1 MLMERLKAEMKRHA
15 IVKNDKIVALDAV
28 LNQMVDPSLIMEI
41 GEAFAARFAGE
52 SVSKVVT
59 LEASGIAP
67 AFATALRLGVPLVF
81 ARRKKTPVADPDVY
95 SERVPSF
102 SKGQVSDLIIA
113 KRLLSHDDR
122 ILVIDDII
130 ANGGALA
137 GLLRIIGQAGAE
149 VAGIGIVVEKTFQ
162 SGASLIRDKGYRL
175 ESLVRIRSL
184 SGGTIEFEE

>member
-1 MLMERLKAEMKRHA
+1 MERLKAEMKRHA